1 MVINVVDNG
10 RYALLYSQ
18 LLFWIY
24 HLSSCN
30 VLLLNKHVLPYT
42 VNLQLSKDIAE
53 KNQTGI
59 SQKIKILCDKL
70 SSRFMHDFKW

>member
-30 VLLLNKHVLPYT
+30 VLLLNKHVLPNT
-42 VNLQLSKDIAE
+42 FDLQLSKDMAE

-59 SQKIKILCDKL
+59 SQKIKMLCDK
-70 SSRFMHDFKW
+70 

>member
-10 RYALLYSQ
+10 RHALLYSQ
-18 LLFWIY
+18 IFFWIY

-30 VLLLNKHVLPYT
+30 VLLLNKYVLPNT
-42 VNLQLSKDIAE
+42 FDLQLSKDMAE

-59 SQKIKILCDKL
+59 SQKIKILCDK
-70 SSRFMHDFKW
+70 

>member
-24 HLSSCN
+24 HLSSWIVLLRYKN
-30 VLLLNKHVLPYT
+30 VLSYT
-42 VNLQLSKDIAE
+42 FNI
-53 KNQTGI
+53 
-59 SQKIKILCDKL
+59 
-70 SSRFMHDFKW
+70 